1 MEEPFIPD
9 VTKWKYR
16 RTIQQHPALKLFRR
30 MKYEEPM
37 LDGVAPLNY
46 YARFVLKHVD
56 VYDGEEIEYD
66 HCIIVYNDAAMI
78 NERYKRPLPKWL
90 RSGTLYMVY
99 KWGGY
104 AGWHPSPMMGIHIGQ
119 SARPFSTVRG
129 DDVIHLINEWAE
141 RTNGE
146 VISYAQYKQELA
158 NEPR

>member
-1 MEEPFIPD
+1 MKEPFIPD
-9 VTKWKYR
+9 VTKWEHR
-16 RTIQQHPALKLFRR
+16 RTLQQHPALKLFRR

-46 YARFVLKHVD
+46 YARFVLKHFD
-56 VYDGEEIEYD
+56 VYDNELTYD

-78 NERYKRPLPKWL
+78 NERYKRPMPKWM

-104 AGWHPSPMMGIHIGQ
+104 VGWHPHRMIGISIRQ
-119 SARPFSTVRG
+119 SDRPFSTVRG
-129 DDVIHLINEWAE
+129 DDVIYLINEWAQC
-141 RTNGE
+141 TNGE
-146 VISYAQYKQELA
+146 VISYAQYAQELA